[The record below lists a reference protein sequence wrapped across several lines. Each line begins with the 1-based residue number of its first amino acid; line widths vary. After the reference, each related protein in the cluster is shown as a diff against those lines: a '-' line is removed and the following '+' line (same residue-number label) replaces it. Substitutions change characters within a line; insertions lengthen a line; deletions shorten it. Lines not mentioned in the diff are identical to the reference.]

1 MLRKSDQWV
10 DQLARDPR
18 QLEKILAETRAR
30 GYGTRDPSYVGGA
43 YRTPD
48 QDDGLAGMAVPL
60 VDRTRVHGSIN
71 VLWIKTTMTI
81 EECAARY
88 LADLTNAAAEI
99 VRSLQ
104 GRARRR

>member
-1 MLRKSDQWV
+1 MR
-10 DQLARDPR
+10 
-18 QLEKILAETRAR
+18 R
-30 GYGTRDPSYVGGA
+30 GYGTRDPCVSSA
-43 YRTPD
+43 ALYRTPD
-48 QDDGLAGMAVPL
+48 RTTGSRASPFRLL
-60 VDRTRVHGSIN
+60 DRTRVHGSIN
-71 VLWIKTTMTI
+71 ILWIKTTMTI